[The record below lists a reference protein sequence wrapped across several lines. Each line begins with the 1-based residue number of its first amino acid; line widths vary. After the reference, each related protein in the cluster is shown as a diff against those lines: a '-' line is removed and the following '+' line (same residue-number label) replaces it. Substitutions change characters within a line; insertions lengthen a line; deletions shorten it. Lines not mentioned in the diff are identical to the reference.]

1 MRFVLSLLGILVVL
15 GLLWLLS
22 WDRKSINWKMVLK
35 AVIVQFVLAV
45 IIIKMPLGRKV
56 VSVLS
61 NGVTAVVNCG
71 KDGLAFVFGDLADSS
86 KMSVFFVQSLGGVVF
101 VSALVEFL
109 YYIGVLGFVVK
120 KLGKAVGKLMGTTAV
135 ESFVAVANMFLGQT
149 SSPVLVSKYI
159 GKMTDSEIMVIL
171 VSGMGSM
178 EVSILAGYA
187 ACGIPMEY
195 LLIAS
200 VLVPVGSILVAKMI
214 LPETQQ
220 ALSIDDVKMD
230 NKGSNTNV
238 IDAIVG
244 GASTGM
250 SMIIGIGSSLIAV
263 LGLVA
268 LINLIL
274 GFVHLNL
281 GTIFSYVFAPFGFL
295 MGLDIKSS
303 LQEGMLLGQ
312 KLALNEFVAFGNLGT
327 FIESLEPRFAMIASI
342 SIAGFANVSSMGI
355 CVGGIGVLC
364 PEKRG
369 TLSKLVLRA
378 MLGGVLVSILSA
390 MICGIVALF

>member
-1 MRFVLSLLGILVVL
+1 MRLIISLLGVAVVL

-22 WDRKSINWKMVLK
+22 WNRKAINWKIVLK
-35 AVIVQFVLAV
+35 AVIVQFILA
-45 IIIKMPLGRKV
+45 IIIVKIPLGRKV

-61 NGVTAVVNCG
+61 DGITAVIDCG
-71 KDGLAFVFGDLADSS
+71 RDGLSFVFGDLADSS

-101 VSALVEFL
+101 VSALVEVL
-109 YYIGVLGFVVK
+109 YYVGALGFVVK
-120 KLGKAVGKLMGTTAV
+120 WLGKAVGRLMGTTAV

-214 LPETQQ
+214 LPETQE
-220 ALSIDDVKMD
+220 ALSIDDVQMD
-230 NKGSNTNV
+230 NKGSNSNV
-238 IDAIVG
+238 IEAVVG
-244 GASTGM
+244 GASAGM
-250 SMIIGIGSSLIAV
+250 SMIIGIAASLIAV

-274 GFVHLNL
+274 GAVRLDL
-281 GTIFSYVFAPFGFL
+281 ETIFSYVFAPFGFL
-295 MGLDIKSS
+295 MGLDAENI

-327 FIESLEPRFAMIASI
+327 FIESLDPRFAMIASI

-369 TLSKLVLRA
+369 TLSRLVLRA
-378 MLGGVLVSILSA
+378 MLGGMLVSILSA

>member
-1 MRFVLSLLGILVVL
+1 MRLVLSLLGIAVVL

-22 WDRKSINWKMVLK
+22 WNCKAINWKIVLK
-35 AVIVQFVLAV
+35 AVIVQFVLAI
-45 IIIKMPLGRKV
+45 IIIKIPLGQKV

-61 NGVTAVVNCG
+61 DGVTAVVGCG
-71 KDGLAFVFGDLADSS
+71 RDGLSFVFGDLADSS

-101 VSALVEFL
+101 VSALVELL
-109 YYIGVLGFVVK
+109 YYVGALGFVVK
-120 KLGKAVGKLMGTTAV
+120 WLGKAVGRLMETTAV

-171 VSGMGSM
+171 VSGVGSM

-214 LPETQQ
+214 LPETQE

-230 NKGSNTNV
+230 NKGSNSNV
-238 IDAIVG
+238 IDAVVG

-250 SMIIGIGSSLIAV
+250 SMIVGIASSLIAV

-274 GFVHLNL
+274 GVVRLDL
-281 GTIFSYVFAPFGFL
+281 ETIFSYVFAPFGFL
-295 MGLDIKSS
+295 MGLDAENI

-327 FIESLEPRFAMIASI
+327 FIDSLDTRFAMIASI

-369 TLSKLVLRA
+369 TLSRLVLRA
-378 MLGGVLVSILSA
+378 MLGGMLVSILSA

>member
-159 GKMTDSEIMVIL
+159 SKMTDSEIMVIL

-281 GTIFSYVFAPFGFL
+281 ETIFSYVFAPFGFL

>member
-1 MRFVLSLLGILVVL
+1 MQLVLSLLGIVVVL

-22 WDRKSINWKMVLK
+22 WNRKAIQWKLIVK
-35 AVIVQFVLAV
+35 ALIVQFILAV
-45 IIIKMPLGRKV
+45 LIIKVPLGAKL

-61 NGVTAVVNCG
+61 DGVTAVVNCG
-71 KDGLAFVFGDLADSS
+71 KDGLSFVFGDLADSS

-120 KLGKAVGKLMGTTAV
+120 WLGKAVGKLMGTTAV

-187 ACGIPMEY
+187 ACGIPMDY

-200 VLVPVGSILVAKMI
+200 VLVPIGSILVAKMI
-214 LPETQQ
+214 LPETEKP
-220 ALSIDDVKMD
+220 LSLDDVKMD

-250 SMIIGIGSSLIAV
+250 NMIIGIGASLIAV
-263 LGLVA
+263 LGMVA

-274 GFVHLNL
+274 GFVSLDL
-281 GTIFSYVFAPFGFL
+281 ETIFSYIFAPFGFL
-295 MGLDIKSS
+295 MGLGTQDAMK
-303 LQEGMLLGQ
+303 EGMLLGQ

-327 FIESLEPRFAMIASI
+327 FISELSPRFQMIASI
-342 SIAGFANVSSMGI
+342 SLAGFANMSSMGI

-369 TLSKLVLRA
+369 TLSRLIVRA
-378 MLGGVLVSILSA
+378 MLGGMLVSILSA
-390 MICGIVALF
+390 IICGIVLLF

>member
-1 MRFVLSLLGILVVL
+1 MQLILGLIGIAVVVV
-15 GLLWLLS
+15 LLWLLS
-22 WDRKSINWKMVLK
+22 WNRKAIDWKLVIK
-35 AVIVQFVLAV
+35 AIVVQFILA
-45 IIIKMPLGRKV
+45 IFIIKVPIGQTAV
-56 VSVLS
+56 ATLS
-61 NGVTAVVNCG
+61 DGVTAVVNCG
-71 KDGLAFVFGDLADSS
+71 KDGLAFVFGDLADSN
-86 KMSVFFVQSLGGVVF
+86 KMACFFVQSLGGVVF

-109 YYIGVLGFVVK
+109 YYIGALGFVVK
-120 KLGKAVGKLMGTTAV
+120 WLGKAVGKVMGTTAV

-187 ACGIPMEY
+187 ACGIPMKY

-200 VLVPVGSILVAKMI
+200 VLVPVGSILVSKMI
-214 LPETQQ
+214 LPETQEPI
-220 ALSIDDVKMD
+220 SIDNITMD
-230 NKGSNTNV
+230 SKGNHSNV

-250 SMIIGIGSSLIAV
+250 AMIVGIASSLIAV

-268 LINLIL
+268 LINLVL
-274 GFVHLNL
+274 GFANISLE
-281 GTIFSYVFAPFGFL
+281 TIFSYVFAPFGFL
-295 MGLDIKSS
+295 MGLDTQSALK
-303 LQEGMLLGQ
+303 EGMLLGQ

-327 FIESLEPRFAMIASI
+327 FIKSLDPRFAMIASI
-342 SIAGFANVSSMGI
+342 SLAGFANVSSMGI

-369 TLSKLVLRA
+369 TLSKLVFKA
-378 MLGGVLVSILSA
+378 MLGGMLVSILSA
-390 MICGIVALF
+390 IICGIVMVF

>member
-1 MRFVLSLLGILVVL
+1 M
-15 GLLWLLS
+15 
-22 WDRKSINWKMVLK
+22 
-35 AVIVQFVLAV
+35 
-45 IIIKMPLGRKV
+45 
-56 VSVLS
+56 
-61 NGVTAVVNCG
+61 
-71 KDGLAFVFGDLADSS
+71 FGDLADSS

-101 VSALVEFL
+101 VSALVELL
-109 YYIGVLGFVVK
+109 YYVGALGFVVK
-120 KLGKAVGKLMGTTAV
+120 WLGKAVGRLMGTTAV

-214 LPETQQ
+214 LPETQE

-230 NKGSNTNV
+230 NKGSNSNV
-238 IDAIVG
+238 IDAVVG

-250 SMIIGIGSSLIAV
+250 SMIVGIASSLIAV

-274 GFVHLNL
+274 GVVRLDL
-281 GTIFSYVFAPFGFL
+281 ETIFSYVFAPFGFL
-295 MGLDIKSS
+295 MGLDAENI

-327 FIESLEPRFAMIASI
+327 FIESLDPRFAMIASI

-369 TLSKLVLRA
+369 TLSRLVLRA
-378 MLGGVLVSILSA
+378 MLGGMLVSILSA

>member
-1 MRFVLSLLGILVVL
+1 MQLVLGLLGIVVVV
-15 GLLWLLS
+15 GFLWLLS
-22 WDRKSINWKMVLK
+22 WNRKAINWKLVIK
-35 AVIVQFVLAV
+35 AIVVQFVLA
-45 IIIKMPLGRKV
+45 IIIVKVPLGQKLV
-56 VSVLS
+56 TILS
-61 NGVTAVVNCG
+61 DGVTAVVNCG
-71 KDGLAFVFGDLADSS
+71 KDGLSFVFGDLADSS

-109 YYIGVLGFVVK
+109 YYIGALGFVVK
-120 KLGKAVGKLMGTTAV
+120 WLGKAVGKLMGTTEV

-159 GKMTDSEIMVIL
+159 GNMTDSEIMVIL

-200 VLVPVGSILVAKMI
+200 VLVPVGSILVSKMI
-214 LPETQQ
+214 LPEVDTP
-220 ALSIDDVKMD
+220 LKLEDVKMD
-230 NKGSNTNV
+230 NKGQNANV
-238 IDAIVG
+238 IDAVVG

-250 SMIIGIGSSLIAV
+250 SMIIGIASSLIAV

-274 GFVHLNL
+274 GFVHIDLE
-281 GTIFSYVFAPFGFL
+281 TIFSYVFAPFGFL
-295 MGLDIKSS
+295 MGLDTQSA

-327 FIESLEPRFAMIASI
+327 FINSLDPRFAMIASI
-342 SIAGFANVSSMGI
+342 SLAGFANVSSMGI

-369 TLSKLVLRA
+369 TLSRLVVKA
-378 MLGGVLVSILSA
+378 MLGGMLVSILSA

>member
-1 MRFVLSLLGILVVL
+1 MRLIISLLGVAVVL

-22 WDRKSINWKMVLK
+22 WNRKAINWKIVLK
-35 AVIVQFVLAV
+35 AVIVQFILA
-45 IIIKMPLGRKV
+45 IIIVKIPLGRKV

-61 NGVTAVVNCG
+61 DGITAVIDCG
-71 KDGLAFVFGDLADSS
+71 RDGLSFVFGDLADSS

-101 VSALVEFL
+101 VSALVEVL
-109 YYIGVLGFVVK
+109 YYVGALGFVVK
-120 KLGKAVGKLMGTTAV
+120 WLGKAVGRFMGTTAV
-135 ESFVAVANMFLGQT
+135 ESFVAVANMFLGQI
-149 SSPVLVSKYI
+149 SSPMLVSKYI

-214 LPETQQ
+214 LPETQE
-220 ALSIDDVKMD
+220 ALSIDDVQMD
-230 NKGSNTNV
+230 NKGSNSNV
-238 IDAIVG
+238 IEAVVG
-244 GASTGM
+244 GASAGM
-250 SMIIGIGSSLIAV
+250 SMIIGIAASLIAV

-274 GFVHLNL
+274 GVVRLDL
-281 GTIFSYVFAPFGFL
+281 ETIFSYVFAPFGFL
-295 MGLDIKSS
+295 MGLDAENI

-327 FIESLEPRFAMIASI
+327 FIESLDPRFAMIASI

-369 TLSKLVLRA
+369 TLSRLVLRA
-378 MLGGVLVSILSA
+378 MLGGMLVSILSA

>member
-1 MRFVLSLLGILVVL
+1 M
-15 GLLWLLS
+15 
-22 WDRKSINWKMVLK
+22 
-35 AVIVQFVLAV
+35 
-45 IIIKMPLGRKV
+45 
-56 VSVLS
+56 
-61 NGVTAVVNCG
+61 
-71 KDGLAFVFGDLADSS
+71 
-86 KMSVFFVQSLGGVVF
+86 
-101 VSALVEFL
+101 
-109 YYIGVLGFVVK
+109 
-120 KLGKAVGKLMGTTAV
+120 
-135 ESFVAVANMFLGQT
+135 
-149 SSPVLVSKYI
+149 SKYI

-178 EVSILAGYA
+178 EVSILTGYA

-214 LPETQQ
+214 LPETQE

-230 NKGSNTNV
+230 NKGSNSNV
-238 IDAIVG
+238 IDAVVG

-250 SMIIGIGSSLIAV
+250 SMIVGIASSLIAV

-274 GFVHLNL
+274 GVVRLDL
-281 GTIFSYVFAPFGFL
+281 ETIFSYVFAPFGFL
-295 MGLDIKSS
+295 MGLDAENI

-327 FIESLEPRFAMIASI
+327 FIESLDPRFAMIASI

-369 TLSKLVLRA
+369 TLSRLVLRA
-378 MLGGVLVSILSA
+378 MLGGMLVSILSA

>member
-281 GTIFSYVFAPFGFL
+281 ETIFSYVFAPFGFL

>member
-1 MRFVLSLLGILVVL
+1 MRLVLSLLGIAVVL

-22 WDRKSINWKMVLK
+22 WNCKAINWKIVLK
-35 AVIVQFVLAV
+35 AVIVQFVLAI
-45 IIIKMPLGRKV
+45 IIIKIPLGQKV

-61 NGVTAVVNCG
+61 DGVTAVVGCG
-71 KDGLAFVFGDLADSS
+71 RDGLSFVFGDLADSS

-101 VSALVEFL
+101 VSALVELL
-109 YYIGVLGFVVK
+109 YYVGALGFVVK
-120 KLGKAVGKLMGTTAV
+120 WLGKAVGRLMETTAV

-171 VSGMGSM
+171 VSGVGSM

-214 LPETQQ
+214 LPETQE

-230 NKGSNTNV
+230 NKGSNSNV
-238 IDAIVG
+238 IDAVVG

-250 SMIIGIGSSLIAV
+250 SMIVGIASSLIAV

-274 GFVHLNL
+274 GVVRLDL
-281 GTIFSYVFAPFGFL
+281 ETIFSYVFAPFGFL
-295 MGLDIKSS
+295 MGLDAENI

-327 FIESLEPRFAMIASI
+327 FIDSLDTRFAMIASI

-364 PEKRG
+364 PDKRG
-369 TLSKLVLRA
+369 TLSSTPNNKFLA
-378 MLGGVLVSILSA
+378 I
-390 MICGIVALF
+390 

>member
-1 MRFVLSLLGILVVL
+1 MHLVLNLLGIVVVL

-22 WDRKSINWKMVLK
+22 WNRKAINWKLVAK
-35 AVIVQFVLAV
+35 AVVAQFILAI
-45 IIIKMPLGRKV
+45 IIIKVPLGQKL
-56 VSVLS
+56 VSILS
-61 NGVTAVVNCG
+61 DGVTAVVNCG
-71 KDGLAFVFGDLADSS
+71 QEGLSFVFGDLADSS

-109 YYIGVLGFVVK
+109 YYIGALGFVVK
-120 KLGKAVGKLMGTTAV
+120 WLGKAVGKLMGTTAV

-200 VLVPVGSILVAKMI
+200 VLVPFGSILVAKMI
-214 LPETQQ
+214 LPEIQ
-220 ALSIDDVKMD
+220 APLSIDDVKMD
-230 NKGSNTNV
+230 NKGSNANV

-250 SMIIGIGSSLIAV
+250 SMIIGIASSLIAV

-274 GFVHLNL
+274 GFANLNL
-281 GTIFSYVFAPFGFL
+281 ETIFSYLFAPFGFL
-295 MGLDIKSS
+295 MGLNTQEA

-327 FIESLEPRFAMIASI
+327 FINSLEPRFAMIASI
-342 SIAGFANVSSMGI
+342 SLAGFANVSSMGI

-369 TLSKLVLRA
+369 TLSKLVVKA
-378 MLGGVLVSILSA
+378 MLGGMLVSILSA

>member
-1 MRFVLSLLGILVVL
+1 MQLVLSLLGIVVVL

-22 WDRKSINWKMVLK
+22 WDRKAINWKLVIK
-35 AVIVQFVLAV
+35 AIIIQFILAI
-45 IIIKMPLGRKV
+45 IIIKVPLGRKA

-61 NGVTAVVNCG
+61 DGVTAVVNCG
-71 KDGLAFVFGDLADSS
+71 RSGLAFVFGDAADSS
-86 KMSVFFVQSLGGVVF
+86 KMSVFFVQSLGCIVF

-109 YYIGVLGFVVK
+109 YYVGALGFVVK
-120 KLGKAVGKLMGTTAV
+120 WLGKAVGKLMGTTAV

-200 VLVPVGSILVAKMI
+200 VLVPIGSILVAKMI
-214 LPETQQ
+214 LPEKEQ

-230 NKGSNTNV
+230 NKGQNSNV
-238 IDAIVG
+238 IDAVVS

-250 SMIIGIGSSLIAV
+250 SMIVGIGASLIAV
-263 LGLVA
+263 IGLVT

-274 GFVHLNL
+274 GFAHLDL
-281 GTIFSYVFAPFGFL
+281 ETIFSYAFAPFGFL
-295 MGLDIKSS
+295 MGLDTQNA
-303 LQEGMLLGQ
+303 LVEGTLLGQ

-327 FIESLEPRFAMIASI
+327 FIESLDPRFAMVASI
-342 SIAGFANVSSMGI
+342 SLAGFANVSSMGI

-369 TLSKLVLRA
+369 TLSRLVLRA
-378 MLGGVLVSILSA
+378 MLGGMLVSILSA
-390 MICGIVALF
+390 IICGIVALF

>member
-1 MRFVLSLLGILVVL
+1 MHLVLNILGIVVVI

-22 WDRKSINWKMVLK
+22 WNRKAINWKLVAK
-35 AVIVQFVLAV
+35 AIVAQFILAI
-45 IIIKMPLGRKV
+45 IIIKVPLGQKL
-56 VSVLS
+56 VSILS
-61 NGVTAVVNCG
+61 DGVTAVVNCG
-71 KDGLAFVFGDLADSS
+71 QEGLSFVFGDLADSS

-109 YYIGVLGFVVK
+109 YYIGALGFVVK
-120 KLGKAVGKLMGTTAV
+120 WLGKAVGKLMGTTAV

-200 VLVPVGSILVAKMI
+200 VLVPFGSILVAKMI
-214 LPETQQ
+214 LPEVQTP
-220 ALSIDDVKMD
+220 LSIDNVKMD
-230 NKGSNTNV
+230 NKGTNANV

-250 SMIIGIGSSLIAV
+250 SMIIGIASSLIAV

-274 GFVHLNL
+274 GFVGLDL
-281 GTIFSYVFAPFGFL
+281 ETIFSYLFAPFGFL
-295 MGLDIKSS
+295 MGLNTQEA

-327 FIESLEPRFAMIASI
+327 FINSLEPRFAMVASI
-342 SIAGFANVSSMGI
+342 SLAGFANVSSMGI

-369 TLSKLVLRA
+369 TLSRLVVKA
-378 MLGGVLVSILSA
+378 MLGGMLVSILSA

>member
-1 MRFVLSLLGILVVL
+1 MQLVLGLLGIVVVV

-22 WDRKSINWKMVLK
+22 WNRKAINWKLVIK
-35 AVIVQFVLAV
+35 AVVVQFVLA
-45 IIIKMPLGRKV
+45 IIIVKVPLGQKLV
-56 VSVLS
+56 TILS
-61 NGVTAVVNCG
+61 DGVTAVVNCG
-71 KDGLAFVFGDLADSS
+71 KDGLSFVFGDLADSS

-109 YYIGVLGFVVK
+109 YYIGALGFVVK
-120 KLGKAVGKLMGTTAV
+120 WLGKAVGKLMGTTEV

-159 GKMTDSEIMVIL
+159 GSMTDSEIMVIL

-200 VLVPVGSILVAKMI
+200 VLVPVGSILVSKMI
-214 LPETQQ
+214 LPEVDTP
-220 ALSIDDVKMD
+220 LKLEDVKMD
-230 NKGSNTNV
+230 NKGQNANV
-238 IDAIVG
+238 IDAVVG

-250 SMIIGIGSSLIAV
+250 SMIIGIASSLIAV

-274 GFVHLNL
+274 GFVHIDLE
-281 GTIFSYVFAPFGFL
+281 TIFSYVFAPFGFL
-295 MGLDIKSS
+295 MGLDTQSA

-327 FIESLEPRFAMIASI
+327 FINNLDPRFAMIASI
-342 SIAGFANVSSMGI
+342 SLAGFANVSSMGI

-369 TLSKLVLRA
+369 TLSRLVVKA
-378 MLGGVLVSILSA
+378 MLGGMLVSILSA

>member
-1 MRFVLSLLGILVVL
+1 MRFVLNLLGIAAVL

-22 WDRKSINWKMVLK
+22 GNRKSIRWKIVLK
-35 AVIVQFVLAV
+35 ALIVQFVLAI
-45 IIIKMPLGRKV
+45 IIIKVPFGRKV

-61 NGVTAVVNCG
+61 DGVTAVVNCG
-71 KDGLAFVFGDLADSS
+71 KDGLSFVFGDLADSS

-109 YYIGVLGFVVK
+109 YYIGALGFVVK
-120 KLGKAVGKLMGTTAV
+120 WLGKAVGKLMGTTAV

-214 LPETQQ
+214 LPETEQP
-220 ALSIDDVKMD
+220 LSIDDVKMD
-230 NKGSNTNV
+230 NKGSNSNV
-238 IDAIVG
+238 IDAVVA

-250 SMIIGIGSSLIAV
+250 SMIVGIGASLIAV

-274 GFVHLNL
+274 GIVHLDL
-281 GTIFSYVFAPFGFL
+281 ETIFSYVFAPFGFL
-295 MGLDIKSS
+295 MGLEGENI

-327 FIESLEPRFAMIASI
+327 FIDSLDPRFAMIASI

-364 PEKRG
+364 PEKRS
-369 TLSKLVLRA
+369 TLSRLVLKA
-378 MLGGVLVSILSA
+378 MLGGMLVSILSA

>member
-1 MRFVLSLLGILVVL
+1 MRLIISLLGVAVVL

-22 WDRKSINWKMVLK
+22 WNRKAINWKIVLK
-35 AVIVQFVLAV
+35 AVIVQFILA
-45 IIIKMPLGRKV
+45 IIIVKIPLGRKV

-61 NGVTAVVNCG
+61 DGITAVIDCG
-71 KDGLAFVFGDLADSS
+71 RDGLSFVFGDLADSS

-101 VSALVEFL
+101 VSALVELL
-109 YYIGVLGFVVK
+109 YYVGALGFVVK
-120 KLGKAVGKLMGTTAV
+120 WLGKAVGRLMGTTAV

-214 LPETQQ
+214 LPETQE
-220 ALSIDDVKMD
+220 ALSIDDVQMD
-230 NKGSNTNV
+230 NKGSNSNV
-238 IDAIVG
+238 IEAVVG
-244 GASTGM
+244 GASAGM
-250 SMIIGIGSSLIAV
+250 SMIIGIAASLIAV

-274 GFVHLNL
+274 GAVRLDL
-281 GTIFSYVFAPFGFL
+281 ETIFSYVFAPFGFL
-295 MGLDIKSS
+295 MGLDAENI

-327 FIESLEPRFAMIASI
+327 FIESLDPRFAMIASI

-369 TLSKLVLRA
+369 TLSRLVLRA
-378 MLGGVLVSILSA
+378 MLGGMLVSILSA

>member
-1 MRFVLSLLGILVVL
+1 MQLVLSLLGIVVVL

-22 WDRKSINWKMVLK
+22 WNRKAIQWKLIVK
-35 AVIVQFVLAV
+35 ALIVQFILAV
-45 IIIKMPLGRKV
+45 LIIKVPLGAKL

-61 NGVTAVVNCG
+61 DGVTAVVNCG
-71 KDGLAFVFGDLADSS
+71 KDGLSFVFGDLADSS

-120 KLGKAVGKLMGTTAV
+120 WLGKAVGKLMGTTAV

-187 ACGIPMEY
+187 ACGIPMDY

-200 VLVPVGSILVAKMI
+200 VLVPIGSILVAKMI
-214 LPETQQ
+214 LPETEKPIS
-220 ALSIDDVKMD
+220 LDDVKMD

-250 SMIIGIGSSLIAV
+250 NMIIGIGASLIAV
-263 LGLVA
+263 LGMVA

-274 GFVHLNL
+274 GFVSLDL
-281 GTIFSYVFAPFGFL
+281 ETIFSYIFAPFGFL
-295 MGLDIKSS
+295 MGLGTQDAMK
-303 LQEGMLLGQ
+303 EGMLLGQ

-327 FIESLEPRFAMIASI
+327 FISELSPRFQMVASI
-342 SIAGFANVSSMGI
+342 SLAGFANMSSMGI

-369 TLSKLVLRA
+369 TLSRLIVRA
-378 MLGGVLVSILSA
+378 MLGGMLVSILSA
-390 MICGIVALF
+390 IICGIVLLF